1 MLQIS
6 NKGLAFIAKQEAFVK
21 VAFLD
26 RTNWAIGFSHHG
38 DVRHPVVSGMEWTID
53 QALKQMIDDC
63 RVNGIV
69 LGRAIKVSV
78 SQPQIDALHTLAYN
92 EGAGAISRSPLVR
105 WLNEGDLA
113 RAADRFLDYE
123 HFNRRSAEKRMFET
137 GDYGDI
143 GSMYVFD
150 TDPHATPHPFPRT
163 EPFPLPLEGFPT

>member
-113 RAADRFLDYE
+113 RAADR
-123 HFNRRSAEKRMFET
+123 MFET